1 MTVVEEDQN
10 PSVPISYA
18 WFIGENCFHN
28 LKTLSFS
35 SVNIFYIFIYDY
47 MNITI
52 FIPLDEDAPAFL
64 FHPPS

>member
-1 MTVVEEDQN
+1 MIVVEEDQN

-47 MNITI
+47 ITI
-52 FIPLDEDAPAFL
+52 FMPLDEDATAFL

>member
-1 MTVVEEDQN
+1 MIVVEEDQN

-52 FIPLDEDAPAFL
+52 FMPLDEDVTAFL